1 MAPISTEPVAPQATH
16 RFHGTSGNLKGDKQ
30 LVVYVAAIVI
40 LVLVFAF
47 TGVFLLHLR
56 RRLRQSDGTNLNA
69 VANTV
74 DVEGQDN
81 VKNIEVDVCL
91 HITMNG
97 HEAKGLVEKTVE
109 SEFETLASQR

>member
-40 LVLVFAF
+40 LVLVFGF

-56 RRLRQSDGTNLNA
+56 RRLRQIEGFNLNA
-69 VANTV
+69 TANTV

-81 VKNIEVDVCL
+81 DKNIEVDVCL
-91 HITMNG
+91 HVTIND
-97 HEAKGLVEKTVE
+97 HAAKGLAEKTVD
-109 SEFETLASQR
+109 FETPVS